1 MKYNLKVIKDSSWNI
16 LDYISTLLIFLIIVK
31 LLITN
36 LGSEGYGVY
45 MLFSSLIGTFG
56 LVDIGVGVAV
66 GKYLSEYMHAQE
78 YDKCNEV
85 ITFALKFYCLFG
97 LIIFFLLFIFNR
109 QVIEFVITDDRFL
122 DVSYVLLRI
131 VSVVFILNLLNS
143 VATNILTA
151 LEKWKAI
158 SLINIIFKFIG
169 FLGIVMSISIG
180 KNTAHSLELIF
191 YSIIIV
197 SIIKLFVSFIVAR
210 IRYKFLALD
219 KPSKAIRDKMY
230 SFLKY
235 SSIQFFLSIFVGHLD
250 KIIISR
256 YFGLDSL
263 GTYSFVVSVFS
274 YIYGLL
280 VNIFKISFPK
290 LAKLHGSKDFDAL
303 YIEFKKLIGLAL
315 IISILIAVSSIVLWK
330 PMISIYMN
338 VDFADETH
346 MLFSFFALLLVVR
359 SPEVIFSFMFN
370 AMAKP
375 SVLVKNLTIS
385 APLVV
390 CMYII
395 IIPILGVEGLIL
407 SQIIGFLVVY
417 IYNFWV
423 IKRSKNNM
431 YG

>member
-1 MKYNLKVIKDSSWNI
+1 
-16 LDYISTLLIFLIIVK
+16 
-31 LLITN
+31 
-36 LGSEGYGVY
+36 
-45 MLFSSLIGTFG
+45 
-56 LVDIGVGVAV
+56 
-66 GKYLSEYMHAQE
+66 
-78 YDKCNEV
+78 
-85 ITFALKFYCLFG
+85 
-97 LIIFFLLFIFNR
+97 
-109 QVIEFVITDDRFL
+109 
-122 DVSYVLLRI
+122 
-131 VSVVFILNLLNS
+131 
-143 VATNILTA
+143 
-151 LEKWKAI
+151 
-158 SLINIIFKFIG
+158 
-169 FLGIVMSISIG
+169 
-180 KNTAHSLELIF
+180 
-191 YSIIIV
+191 
-197 SIIKLFVSFIVAR
+197 LFVSFIVAR

-370 AMAKP
+370 AM
-375 SVLVKNLTIS
+375 
-385 APLVV
+385 
-390 CMYII
+390 
-395 IIPILGVEGLIL
+395 
-407 SQIIGFLVVY
+407 
-417 IYNFWV
+417 
-423 IKRSKNNM
+423 
-431 YG
+431 